1 MHQVV
6 RAVSLAMFA
15 LALSACATLNAQS
28 NPRGSR
34 EMAAIN
40 GMIGFRLGWIN
51 DSTTIDACSVY
62 RVAGTP
68 QQVAAELLPG
78 FRDWFLASAK
88 PCESSVGVI
97 DRRYEKR
104 VLVDSLALS
113 DSTGRIHV
121 TVRRGEQTHTE
132 EYHLVRPTPRS
143 TDWAVTRVVFSHMSR
158 SYWVP
163 PGRIPAATQP

>member
-6 RAVSLAMFA
+6 RAASLAIVA
-15 LALSACATLNAQS
+15 LALSACVALNAQS
-28 NPRGSR
+28 TRHDWR
-34 EMAAIN
+34 QVAAIDE
-40 GMIGFRLGWIN
+40 MIGFRLNWIN
-51 DSTTIDACSVY
+51 DSTTIDTCSVY
-62 RVAGTP
+62 RVAGAP
-68 QQVAAELLPG
+68 EQVASGLSAA
-78 FRDWFLASAK
+78 FRGWFLASAK
-88 PCESSVGVI
+88 PCDTGQEI

-104 VLVDSLALS
+104 VLVDSLAVS
-113 DSTGRIHV
+113 DSTGQIYV

-143 TDWAVTRVVFSHMSR
+143 TDWAVRRVVFSHMSR